1 MVSPALTAPLTPALT
16 GAALCAVSFAASA
29 QSRTSPVQPMPA
41 LQIKLPKLP
50 DLSGMKMPDINI
62 DLPGGLPSLPNPL
75 AKKDA
80 KKDAKAD
87 APEDGK
93 SDETA
98 KMKAK
103 IPKKVGP
110 TKVAQKQSPV
120 FKGASGAVPVK
131 VRVSSAVRPG
141 TPDAPTFGQLP
152 GKVAGA
158 APTGA
163 WQRFPSRRMPGA
175 NMEGWKKIASG
186 MKSSKK

>member
-16 GAALCAVSFAASA
+16 GAAMCAVSFAASA
-29 QSRTSPVQPMPA
+29 ASAQPRTSPIQPVPV

-50 DLSGMKMPDINI
+50 NIKVPDINI
-62 DLPGGLPSLPNPL
+62 DLPGGLPKLPNPL
-75 AKKDA
+75 AKKKNKEEPSTA
-80 KKDAKAD
+80 
-87 APEDGK
+87 E
-93 SDETA
+93 SETTD
-98 KMKAK
+98 MKAK
-103 IPKKVGP
+103 VPKKIGP

-120 FKGASGAVPVK
+120 FKGSSGSVPVK

-163 WQRFPSRRMPGA
+163 FQRFPSRRMPGA
-175 NMEGWKKIASG
+175 NMEGWKTIASG
-186 MKSSKK
+186 MKSRKK